1 MGMKYE
7 LVVVGALETNCYLVY
22 CDETQACAVIDPG
35 AEPGKIFAAIADKG
49 LMPVIVLNT
58 HGHVDHIGANS
69 DVVRKYGIPLG
80 MHPADTG
87 MLKVSEY
94 MELSL
99 LLGAKD
105 SPRPERLL
113 SHGDEIPF
121 GRASLRV
128 IHLPGHSA
136 GSVGFLGSGLLF
148 SGDTMFCGGVGRTD
162 LLGGSWKELES
173 SIRDRI
179 LTLPGETVV
188 LPGHG
193 PWTTVEQER
202 DSNPFLS

>member
-7 LVVVGALETNCYLVY
+7 LVVVGALETNCYLVS

-35 AEPGKIFAAIADKG
+35 AEPEKIFAAIAEKG

-69 DVVRKYGIPLG
+69 DVVRKYGVPLA

-87 MLKVSEY
+87 FLKASDY
-94 MELSL
+94 LELSM

-121 GRASLRV
+121 GRVSLRV

-136 GSVGFLGSGLLF
+136 GSVGFLGPGFLF

-162 LLGGSWKELES
+162 LPGGSWKELES